1 MSVFLIFLLFFFLSL
16 SLRSQPPGLES
27 RTWARRTSSP
37 PPAPGFPS
45 KLAPRLH
52 PASSPRASFPRARPV
67 PPSSELAPRPR
78 GGSARPRGADAWW
91 PARRRACTRP
101 RGGPRGGGSRPRGGP
116 RGNVLAPLGSSIF
129 ELLRAR
135 PSSSHP
141 LPRGREAGAHPRSG
155 GASRRLTGVAGP
167 EAEPARTA
175 EVAGARGGGHRVRAE
190 PARSPAAGSGRSPR
204 FFLDSGESLLLP
216 SSSTAASPRS
226 SSRSSHARVRD
237 MQHSSHED
245 RPRPLFFEGRTAP
258 GSSVNIRS
266 WDVLVPA

>member
-1 MSVFLIFLLFFFLSL
+1 MSAFFNFFFFLFPLLISSIPTAHL
-16 SLRSQPPGLES
+16 VSSAGAWLPQR
-27 RTWARRTSSP
+27 AR
-37 PPAPGFPS
+37 PAPPS
-45 KLAPRLH
+45 SELTPRLL
-52 PASSPRASFPRARPV
+52 PPSSPV

-78 GGSARPRGADAWW
+78 GASFLRAHPV
-91 PARRRACTRP
+91 PTRRRRSVAGEAACLRSP
-101 RGGPRGGGSRPRGGP
+101 RGGPRGADSRPRGGP

-175 EVAGARGGGHRVRAE
+175 EVAGAGGGGHRVGAE
-190 PARSPAAGSGRSPR
+190 PARLSVARSGRSPR

-216 SSSTAASPRS
+216 SSSTAASPCS
-226 SSRSSHARVRD
+226 SSRSSHTRVRA

-245 RPRPLFFEGRTAP
+245 RPRPLFFEGRTVP
-258 GSSVNIRS
+258 GSSANIRS
-266 WDVLVPA
+266 WDVLIPA